1 VLEEKASKSSLN
13 EDDSLHS
20 SETESGG
27 KEALTLT
34 EKSALETEPESK
46 LPSLDASGIAE
57 FIRFDC
63 CPRYFKLRFD
73 DKKEKKSGW
82 PEAFHKPLSPLL
94 YTAGKT
100 LEFKTVEELK
110 TKVADY
116 QDFSCYDPKKQTSGW
131 EGAWSKSLQAIRGFI
146 ESALSVD
153 SSTEYKPV
161 LIYQAP
167 MMGNIGLWEIKGI
180 ADLIGVWPSRNGKVK
195 IRIFEIKSS
204 WKEQTAHRIQVAI
217 YVLLLTKALGELVHK
232 IDFEGGVINKES
244 DLEKLDPQSL
254 PSFRLEP
261 LIQDVQRLLSGN
273 GELYRIHQI
282 ALSEVPYQLSWR
294 CDNCGF
300 NECCVVRAIEKESVA
315 LLNLT
320 RGEQKALKQHG
331 ILRLEDLAKLKV
343 VPKLDDQRPYNFKE
357 IAVLDPEKVQPL
369 SADPVIGAKLDRLIQ
384 RAQFM
389 LYGIR
394 PNSPYVNKVR
404 AMPWLT
410 GTGFGTLPEDSPQNG
425 ADTSLSF
432 RPDGMIRVYL
442 HVEWDFLQNIIS
454 MISARVSCTRYK
466 GQSISL
472 SKIVT
477 ALPELQEECRI
488 QERNMLEAFFAD
500 LVKAINAMALE
511 VGSPDEAPIHLYFY
525 TRQERDHLM
534 DAVRRHSLM
543 MTTAHAVQDLLGL
556 RQAIDQ
562 PMFSILQ
569 DEIMLRKA
577 AGYPSTGLLPVI
589 KQSGFFDPNQWV
601 VKRKDGTLL
610 DLRRVFHDGFFNFE
624 LPYVRN
630 PDGSMSFLLASDAR
644 RPEGY
649 YPGRARFGN
658 QIPIEYLWAAKGRLD
673 SGKETDLKKIMVEKR
688 MWCDYPHK
696 TRRISDEDL
705 TLLGEQLCSA
715 LEHIERSLSIR
726 NRRLGKK
733 PIAIPK
739 IAEFT
744 LGQATLERSC
754 REFLD
759 LEYFAKRQELYQ
771 HYALLPCQRVAT
783 GRSVIFKCLS
793 AEETDRDFIVR
804 GKLIYEGLGL
814 PKSECI
820 VNACRVKGSDDSGS
834 GDWMV
839 ATEIRINEQ
848 GQFEETKQRSPSQ
861 IEKSARVIVEKV
873 DLRKMELTIKV
884 VSWPSGKSRR
894 YSTWHDLPT
903 TDEEKARNSK
913 HMQLFEVGRNY
924 ILDELADDIISERA
938 AKCLDYA
945 ANNELYCLLEGFLA
959 GTSKPSE
966 RRALAKQHAKD
977 FLGWVDHT
985 TFPPKPEQNRFID
998 RVFGKEQVVMLQ
1010 GPPGTGKT
1018 ETLQLAVLAHIA
1030 SHNPVGRC
1038 RVLMVAPT
1046 HKAIHEF
1053 VIKLAKSW
1061 RSYCKEGDSDLVNL
1075 RIYRVLNSSAKAVDG
1090 VKYVNY
1096 NEDEEVVT
1104 ELKDALS
1111 SQDKLVSDS
1120 TGTFPLVLC
1129 VTPPGLYGLMKK
1141 IGGKEPSWDEGF
1153 FDLLVVDEASMMRL
1167 PELILSG
1174 AFVNKN
1180 AQILVAGD
1188 HRQLP
1193 PIQAHNWEKEDRR
1206 TIEEM
1211 ASFLSA
1217 MDFLRLLRQE
1227 DLGIE
1232 HVKSLHKADIPTERL
1247 SETHRCHQVVAQFL
1261 KEWVY
1266 HKDGIDFRSD
1276 QTQTLPYVSP
1286 STEGLK
1292 VVLEPENIFVLVVHD
1307 EMESFQSN
1315 LVEAKIVDT
1324 LVRSGVKSEGVGV
1337 VTPHN
1342 AQRGVVK
1349 NLLLDGYENVRVDT
1363 VERFQGG
1370 EGDFIIISSTVSDP
1384 DYVRSESDFLLN
1396 LNRINVAIS
1405 RMKKKLV
1412 IVASR
1417 SIFEFMPQDAKDY
1430 DKALLWRGIAQTV
1443 GFTANSIPKWKGSL
1457 SEFLGKTAQEVE
1469 VEVYVKPSTT

>member
-1 VLEEKASKSSLN
+1 MARVLEEKKNKSSLDQDN
-13 EDDSLHS
+13 SQHPSKTQSDE
-20 SETESGG
+20 
-27 KEALTLT
+27 KEVLPIAL
-34 EKSALETEPESK
+34 
-46 LPSLDASGIAE
+46 LPSLDASGLAE

-63 CPRYFKLRFD
+63 CPRYFKLKFEGSEESCH
-73 DKKEKKSGW
+73 KW
-82 PEAFHKPLSPLL
+82 PEAFKPLSPLL
-94 YTAGKT
+94 YGAGKK
-100 LEFKTVEELK
+100 LEEDKVQRLK
-110 TKVADY
+110 DKAASYHDLSEFNPRI
-116 QDFSCYDPKKQTSGW
+116 DNW
-131 EGAWSKSLQAIRGFI
+131 ESAWKKSLQTII
-146 ESALSVD
+146 ELLECSFSPKKE
-153 SSTEYKPV
+153 TEYKPA
-161 LIYQAP
+161 LLYQAP
-167 MMGNIGLWEIKGI
+167 MKGLIGMWNIKGI
-180 ADLIGVWPSRNGKVK
+180 ADLIGIWPCKNGKVK
-195 IRIFEIKSS
+195 VRIFEIKSS

-217 YVLLLTKALGELVHK
+217 YVLLLTKGLGDFSSKV
-232 IDFEGGVINKES
+232 DFEGCVINKES
-244 DLEKLDPQSL
+244 DLEKFDAENL
-254 PSFRLEP
+254 PPFRLEP
-261 LIQDVQRLLSGN
+261 LIQDVQRLLSKD
-273 GELYRIHQI
+273 GELYRIHQST
-282 ALSEVPYQLSWR
+282 LPDVTYQLSWR

-300 NECCVVRAIEKESVA
+300 NECCIVRAIEKESVA

-320 RGEQKALKQHG
+320 RGEQKALKSYG
-331 ILRLEDLAKLKV
+331 IFRLEDLAKLKIV
-343 VPKLDDQRPYNFKE
+343 LNSDDQRPYNFRE
-357 IAVLDPEKVQPL
+357 VPALDQQLVQLL
-369 SADPVIGAKLDRLIQ
+369 SADPVIGAKLDKLIQ

-389 LYGIR
+389 LHGIR
-394 PNSPYVNKVR
+394 PNSPNVNKVR
-404 AMPWLT
+404 AMPWFTRT
-410 GTGFGTLPEDSPQNG
+410 GYGTLPEDSPLDG
-425 ADTSLSF
+425 ADTALSF
-432 RPDGMIRVYL
+432 KPDGMIRVYF
-442 HVEWDFLQNIIS
+442 HIEWDYMLDILS
-454 MISARVSCTRYK
+454 MISARVSCTRYR
-466 GQSISL
+466 GQSISV
-472 SKIVT
+472 SKIVNK
-477 ALPELQEECRI
+477 LPDQRDECLNE
-488 QERNMLEAFFAD
+488 ERNMLEAFF
-500 LVKAINAMALE
+500 LEVTKAINDVASE
-511 VGSPDEAPIHLYFY
+511 VGSPNEAPIHLYFY
-525 TRQERDHLM
+525 TRRERDLLM
-534 DAVRRHSLM
+534 DAVRRQPSLI
-543 MTTAHAVQDLLGL
+543 TARAVQDLLGL

-577 AGYPSTGLLPVI
+577 IGYHSTGLLPVL
-589 KQSGFFDPNQWV
+589 KQSSFFDANQWV
-601 VKRKDGTLL
+601 VKRKDGSLL
-610 DLRRVFHDGFFNFE
+610 DIRLVFRDGFFNFE
-624 LPYVRN
+624 LPYTRT
-630 PDGSMSFLLASDAR
+630 PSGSISFILGTEDK
-644 RPEGY
+644 RPKEGY
-649 YPGRARFGN
+649 YPARARFGN

-673 SGKETDLKKIMVEKR
+673 SSQEKGFLEKIMVEKR

-705 TLLGEQLCSA
+705 TLLGAQLCLA

-733 PIAIPK
+733 PIDIPR
-739 IAEFT
+739 IPEFT
-744 LGQATLERSC
+744 LGRATLERSC

-771 HYALLPCQRVAT
+771 HYALLPVQRVAT
-783 GRSVIFKCLS
+783 GRSVIFECLS
-793 AEETDRDFIVR
+793 AEEFNRDFVVR

-848 GQFEETKQRSPSQ
+848 GQFEEANQRAPSQ
-861 IEKSARVIVEKV
+861 VEKSARVIVEKV
-873 DLRKMELTIKV
+873 DLRKMELTLKV
-884 VSWPSGKSRR
+884 VSFPSGKRRR

-903 TDEEKARNSK
+903 TDKEKAKNNKR
-913 HMQLFEVGRNY
+913 MQLFEVGRKY
-924 ILDELADDIISERA
+924 ILDDLADDIISERA

-959 GTSKPSE
+959 GTNKPSE
-966 RRALAKQHAKD
+966 RTALAKEHAKA
-977 FLGWVDHT
+977 FLDWVEHT
-985 TFPPKPEQNRFID
+985 DFPPKPEQNRFIN

-1030 SHNPVGRC
+1030 AHRADYRC

-1053 VIKLAKSW
+1053 VNKIAKTW
-1061 RSYCKEGDSDLVNL
+1061 RTYRKEGSNDLANL
-1075 RIYRVLNSSAKAVDG
+1075 RMYRVLNNHVSAVKAIEG
-1090 VKYVNY
+1090 IKYVNY
-1096 NEDEEVVT
+1096 NEDEDVVT

-1120 TGTFPLVLC
+1120 ADAFPLVLC

-1217 MDFLRLLRQE
+1217 VDFLRLLRQE
-1227 DLGIE
+1227 DLGID
-1232 HVKSLHKADIPTERL
+1232 HVKALHKADIPTERL
-1247 SETHRCHQVVAQFL
+1247 SETHRCHQVVAKFL
-1261 KEWVY
+1261 REWIY
-1266 HKDGIDFRSD
+1266 HKDGIDFSSD
-1276 QTQTLPYVSP
+1276 QTQTLTSANP
-1286 STEGLK
+1286 STDGLK

-1307 EMESFQSN
+1307 ETESFQSN
-1315 LVEAKIVDT
+1315 LVEAKIADA
-1324 LVRSGVKSEGVGV
+1324 LVRSVKSEGVGII
-1337 VTPHN
+1337 TPHN

-1363 VERFQGG
+1363 VERYQGG

-1412 IVASR
+1412 IIASR

-1443 GFTANSIPKWKGSL
+1443 GFTANSKPRWKGKL
-1457 SEFLGKTAQEVE
+1457 SDFLGKTAQKVE
-1469 VEVYVKPSTT
+1469 VEVYAKRSSP